1 MSVKVESAPIWG
13 IADWLVNCAKLRK
26 INKLINKSLTG
37 GCAFWSFNSWLDK
50 ICTFEGTKWK
60 SITKNYANTKF
71 EFEKSITKNYANT
84 EFEFESLVGWK
95 EKQLIIFGRE
105 YLGTEYVKGIVV
117 VRLQMHCVGRQTSDF
132 TYIPNFFHYSKTSF
146 CKNQKDLWQ

>member
-50 ICTFEGTKWK
+50 ICTFEGTKW
-60 SITKNYANTKF
+60 
-71 EFEKSITKNYANT
+71 KSITKNYANT